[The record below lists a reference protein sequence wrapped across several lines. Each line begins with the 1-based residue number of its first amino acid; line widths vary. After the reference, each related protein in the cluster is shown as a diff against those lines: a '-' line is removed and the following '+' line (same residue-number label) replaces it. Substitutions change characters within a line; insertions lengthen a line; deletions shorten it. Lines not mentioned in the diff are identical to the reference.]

1 MIPLGKCPR
10 LWETLEA
17 QPVGMG
23 GGARRGGDTGV
34 RPWIVRAALV
44 LAALLAVA
52 APSRAMAATETLIIG
67 TEGDYAPFSY
77 TEADGTLGG
86 FDVDIAHALCAAMQM
101 TCEIVAV
108 PWGALIPALNDRRID
123 AIIASM
129 SITEE
134 RKQLVAF
141 TNRYYRTPM
150 QFIARKG
157 SRIDVSPE
165 HLRGKRVAV
174 EADTTAHKYLL
185 SHGDIGMDMR
195 IFATQSE
202 ANRALMRGEAD
213 LLIAD
218 SLVMWALTKTPEGS
232 AFEFVGAP
240 IYADEGIGI
249 AVRQGDEALLQ
260 AFNRAILRLRI
271 DGTYDRINAKYFPFS
286 IY

>member
-1 MIPLGKCPR
+1 MRAWL
-10 LWETLEA
+10 L
-17 QPVGMG
+17 
-23 GGARRGGDTGV
+23 
-34 RPWIVRAALV
+34 RAALV
-44 LAALLAVA
+44 LVLAAVSAVA
-52 APSRAMAATETLIIG
+52 APHAGRAADKLIIG

-77 TEADGTLGG
+77 IDETGALGG
-86 FDVDIAHALCAAMQM
+86 FDVDMAHALCAAMKVE
-101 TCEIVAV
+101 CEIVAI
-108 PWGALIPALNDRRID
+108 PWGDLIPALNDRRID

-134 RKQLVAF
+134 RKRLVAF

-157 SRIDVSPE
+157 AKIDVSPE

-174 EADTTAHKYLL
+174 EAQTTAHKYLL
-185 SHGDIGMDMR
+185 NLGDVGMEMR
-195 IFATQSE
+195 IYATQSD
-202 ANRALMRGEAD
+202 ANAALVRGEAD

-218 SLVMWALTKTPEGS
+218 SLVMWALTKTPEGA

-249 AVRQGDEALLQ
+249 AVRHGDEALLQ
-260 AFNRAILRLRI
+260 ALNRAILRVRI
-271 DGTYDRINAKYFPFS
+271 DGTYEKINAKYFPFS

>member
-1 MIPLGKCPR
+1 MR
-10 LWETLEA
+10 
-17 QPVGMG
+17 M
-23 GGARRGGDTGV
+23 GDTGV
-34 RPWIVRAALV
+34 RLWIVRAALV
-44 LAALLAVA
+44 LAAMLALLAPRGGFA
-52 APSRAMAATETLIIG
+52 ADTLIIG

-77 TEADGTLGG
+77 IDEDGILGG
-86 FDVDIAHALCAAMQM
+86 FDVDMAEALCAAMQAR
-101 TCEIVAV
+101 CDVVAI
-108 PWGALIPALNDRRID
+108 PWGDLIPALNDRRID

-157 SRIDVSPE
+157 ANIDVSPE

-174 EADTTAHKYLL
+174 EAQTTAHKYLQNL
-185 SHGDIGMDMR
+185 GDIGMEMR
-195 IFATQSE
+195 IYATQSE
-202 ANRALMRGEAD
+202 ANGALMRGDAD

-218 SLVMWALTKTPEGS
+218 SLVMWALTKTPEGE

-249 AVRQGDEALLQ
+249 AVRHGDEQLLQ
-260 AFNRAILRLRI
+260 AFNRAILRVRI
-271 DGTYDRINAKYFPFS
+271 DGTYDKINARYFPFS

>member
-1 MIPLGKCPR
+1 MR
-10 LWETLEA
+10 
-17 QPVGMG
+17 M
-23 GGARRGGDTGV
+23 GDTGV
-34 RPWIVRAALV
+34 RLWIVRAALV
-44 LAALLAVA
+44 LAAMLALLAPRGGFA
-52 APSRAMAATETLIIG
+52 ADTLIIG

-77 TEADGTLGG
+77 VDADGALGG
-86 FDVDIAHALCAAMQM
+86 FDVDMAEALCAAMQVR
-101 TCEIVAV
+101 CEVIAV
-108 PWGALIPALNDRRID
+108 PWGDLIPALNDRRID

-157 SRIDVSPE
+157 ANIDVSPE

-174 EADTTAHKYLL
+174 EAQTTAHKYLQNL
-185 SHGDIGMDMR
+185 GDIGMDMR
-195 IFATQSE
+195 IYATQSE
-202 ANRALMRGEAD
+202 ANGALMRGDAD

-218 SLVMWALTKTPEGS
+218 SLVMWALTKKPEGE

-240 IYADEGIGI
+240 IYMDEGIGI
-249 AVRQGDEALLQ
+249 AVRHGDEQLLQ
-260 AFNRAILRLRI
+260 AFNRAILRVRI
-271 DGTYDRINAKYFPFS
+271 DGTYDKINARYFPFS